1 MNAGAGKRTSLA
13 VALALIGGLE
23 IAAAAGAA
31 SEWLAVCGKCI
42 SPTIFAKSGV
52 GTANARAEARIT
64 RAEIEDWCA
73 NWQPGDGNCVPQQLK
88 SSDLDKVYR
97 ASADCPGEG
106 SRRSTARPT
115 SWPASGTT
123 ATSAAAAASGAMDRE
138 GSSAGT
144 MPVADWPF
152 RSNGKSSVRTRP
164 AGRPR
169 ARPLPAN
176 ACRPPNTPSARSSWP
191 ATAGTGCARGS
202 PGFATAMAPLVRK
215 SATTSAST
223 MASAASSRPACCAPS
238 SGAPP
243 ASSQFL
249 PHPVPLL
256 LVAYSPCQ

>member
-97 ASADCPGEG
+97 ASADCPGGRITPIDGKTYQLAGKWDNSDIGGGRSKWRDG
-106 SRRSTARPT
+106 SGRIVGRDN
-115 SWPASGTT
+115 ASGGLAISQQWEILCPNT
-123 ATSAAAAASGAMDRE
+123 AGRGATASPA
-138 GSSAGT
+138 T
-144 MPVADWPF
+144 P
-152 RSNGKSSVRTRP
+152 P
-164 AGRPR
+164 AGGRT
-169 ARPLPAN
+169 AK
-176 ACRPPNTPSARSSWP
+176 SA
-191 ATAGTGCARGS
+191 ATAGKRLPAAEYAVGQVVLARYGRDWVRARITGIRHSNGPAGPQVSYDVSLDNGQRGI
-202 PGFATAMAPLVRK
+202 V
-215 SATTSAST
+215 
-223 MASAASSRPACCAPS
+223 
-238 SGAPP
+238 P
-243 ASSQFL
+243 ASML
-249 PHPVPLL
+249 R
-256 LVAYSPCQ
+256 AK